1 MEQDLSEAIKWWQRA
16 ADLGS
21 KCAQHNL
28 GLMYYLGRG
37 VEQDY
42 QAAFMWYLK
51 AAKQGSGEAQN
62 SLGAMYFDG
71 LGVERNLIEV
81 YAWFKLAEQGEQE
94 ISKLNIGIIESKLS

>member
-1 MEQDLSEAIKWWQRA
+1 
-16 ADLGS
+16 
-21 KCAQHNL
+21 
-28 GLMYYLGRG
+28 MYYLGRD

-62 SLGAMYFDG
+62 SLGAMYFEG
-71 LGVERNLIEV
+71 LGVERNLIEA

-94 ISKLNIGIIESKLS
+94 ISKLNIGIIETKLSPEELDVAREKADAYSVKYRKSGDRD